1 MKTIAIIGIL
11 ILTISLVFG
20 GMTNT
25 VLAQEDPSILTK
37 IAKRAQDQILIQIS
51 NDSPKEILKL
61 FEEGKKEVEA
71 IEESLLTNDLTS
83 AKEHFL
89 SAMRIFTEIS
99 RQSATTQFSHTET
112 TTTQTTQLNP
122 SNDLLRMYSY
132 VNNLKAIAKNHN
144 STIDFTQLNG
154 LFEIAR
160 NQINSNQFNEV
171 SQTIHE
177 IKKSIIEINAELRQQ
192 ASHQESNRAQAFAQ
206 KYLKQLDRLIEL
218 AQDTGKSEDI
228 IEKLKVARE
237 SLTLATS
244 PGDIIKQVRNILLL
258 QQQFEL
264 SESKLLELR
273 IIQIEKT
280 ILGLSNSDQINS
292 DPIIEI
298 NETLQ
303 TIKDHLSKSEFDQ
316 ANELLGS
323 LTTILEKIQI

>member
-11 ILTISLVFG
+11 ILTVSLVFG
-20 GMTNT
+20 GVTNT

-99 RQSATTQFSHTET
+99 RQSATTQFFHTET

-160 NQINSNQFNEV
+160 NQINSNQFNEA

-237 SLTLATS
+237 SLTLTTS

-280 ILGLSNSDQINS
+280 ILGLSNSDQINP

-298 NETLQ
+298 SETLQ

-323 LTTILEKIQI
+323 LATILEKIQI

>member
-11 ILTISLVFG
+11 ILTVSLVFG

-71 IEESLLTNDLTS
+71 IEESLITNDLTS

-264 SESKLLELR
+264 SESKLIELR

-298 NETLQ
+298 SETLQ

>member
-11 ILTISLVFG
+11 ILTVSLVFG

-61 FEEGKKEVEA
+61 FEDGKKEVEA

-160 NQINSNQFNEV
+160 NQINSNQFNEA

-237 SLTLATS
+237 SLTLTTS

>member
-160 NQINSNQFNEV
+160 NQINSNQFNEA

-237 SLTLATS
+237 GLTLATS

-292 DPIIEI
+292 DPIKEI

>member
-1 MKTIAIIGIL
+1 MKSIAIYGIL
-11 ILTISLVFG
+11 ILTLSLVFG

-37 IAKRAQDQILIQIS
+37 IAIRAQDQIQIQIS
-51 NDSPKEILKL
+51 NDSPKEIKKL
-61 FEEGKKEVEA
+61 FEKGKKEVEA
-71 IEESLLTNDLTS
+71 IEESLLINDLTP

-99 RQSATTQFSHTET
+99 RQLATTQISHTET
-112 TTTQTTQLNP
+112 KTTQNTQPNP

-144 STIDFTQLNG
+144 STIDFSELNKS
-154 LFEIAR
+154 FVIAR
-160 NQINSNQFNEV
+160 NQINSNQFNEAL
-171 SQTIHE
+171 QTIHE
-177 IKKSIIEINAELRQQ
+177 IKKSIIEINAELHQQ

-228 IEKLKVARE
+228 IQKLEVARE

-244 PGDIIKQVRNILLL
+244 PGNIIKEVRNILLL

-273 IIQIEKT
+273 IMQIEKT
-280 ILGLSNSDQINS
+280 ILGLSNSDQINP
-292 DPIIEI
+292 DPIKEI

-323 LTTILEKIQI
+323 LTPLLEKIQI

>member
-11 ILTISLVFG
+11 ILTVSLVFG

-61 FEEGKKEVEA
+61 FEDGKKEVEA

-112 TTTQTTQLNP
+112 NTTQTTQLNP

>member
-20 GMTNT
+20 GVTNT

-61 FEEGKKEVEA
+61 FEDGKKEVEA
-71 IEESLLTNDLTS
+71 IEESLITNDLTS

-160 NQINSNQFNEV
+160 NQINSNQFNEA

-303 TIKDHLSKSEFDQ
+303 IIKDHLSKSEFDQ

>member
-11 ILTISLVFG
+11 ILTVSLVFG

-61 FEEGKKEVEA
+61 FEDGKKEVEA
-71 IEESLLTNDLTS
+71 IEESLITNDLTS

-160 NQINSNQFNEV
+160 NQINSNQFNEA

-244 PGDIIKQVRNILLL
+244 PSDIIKQVRNILLL

-264 SESKLLELR
+264 SESKLIELR

-323 LTTILEKIQI
+323 LATILEKIQI

>member
-1 MKTIAIIGIL
+1 MKSIAIYGIL
-11 ILTISLVFG
+11 ILTVSLVFG

-25 VLAQEDPSILTK
+25 VSAQENPWILVK
-37 IAKRAQDQILIQIS
+37 IAKRAQDQIQIQIS
-51 NDSPKEILKL
+51 NDSPKEIKKL
-61 FEEGKKEVEA
+61 FEEGKKEAEA
-71 IEESLLTNDLTS
+71 IEESISTNDLTS

-89 SAMRIFTEIS
+89 STMRIYTEIS
-99 RQSATTQFSHTET
+99 RQLATTQISHPET
-112 TTTQTTQLNP
+112 NTTQTTQPNP

-132 VNNLKAIAKNHN
+132 VNNLKGIAKNHN
-144 STIDFTQLNG
+144 STIDFSELNE
-154 LFEIAR
+154 LFVIAR
-160 NQINSNQFNEV
+160 NQINSNQFNEA

-177 IKKSIIEINAELRQQ
+177 IKKNIIDINAELRQQ

-228 IEKLKVARE
+228 IQKLEVARE

-244 PGDIIKQVRNILLL
+244 PGNIIKEVRNILLL

-273 IIQIEKT
+273 IMQIEKT
-280 ILGLSNSDQINS
+280 ILGLSNSDQINP
-292 DPIIEI
+292 DPIKEI

>member
-1 MKTIAIIGIL
+1 MGIL
-11 ILTISLVFG
+11 ILTVSLVFG
-20 GMTNT
+20 GVTNT

-61 FEEGKKEVEA
+61 FEDGKKEVEA
-71 IEESLLTNDLTS
+71 IEESLITNDLTS

-280 ILGLSNSDQINS
+280 ILELSNSDQINT
-292 DPIIEI
+292 DPIKEI
-298 NETLQ
+298 SGILQ
-303 TIKDHLSKSEFDQ
+303 TVKDHLSKSEFDQ
-316 ANELLGS
+316 ANKLLGS
-323 LTTILEKIQI
+323 LTILLEKIQI

>member
-11 ILTISLVFG
+11 ILTVSLVFG
-20 GMTNT
+20 GVTNT

-237 SLTLATS
+237 SLTLTTS

-280 ILGLSNSDQINS
+280 ILGLSNSDQINP

>member
-11 ILTISLVFG
+11 ILTVSLVFG
-20 GMTNT
+20 GVTNT

-160 NQINSNQFNEV
+160 NQINSNQFNEA

-264 SESKLLELR
+264 SESKLIELR

-292 DPIIEI
+292 DPIKEI

>member
-11 ILTISLVFG
+11 ILTVSLVFG
-20 GMTNT
+20 GVTNT

-99 RQSATTQFSHTET
+99 RQSTTTQFSHTET
-112 TTTQTTQLNP
+112 TTTQITQLNP

-160 NQINSNQFNEV
+160 NQINSNQFNEA

-264 SESKLLELR
+264 SEIKLIELR

-280 ILGLSNSDQINS
+280 ILGLSNSDQINP

>member
-11 ILTISLVFG
+11 ILTVSLVFG
-20 GMTNT
+20 GVTNT

-61 FEEGKKEVEA
+61 FEDGKKEVEA

-99 RQSATTQFSHTET
+99 RQSTTTQFSHTET
-112 TTTQTTQLNP
+112 TTTQITQLNP

-160 NQINSNQFNEV
+160 NQINNNQFNEA

-264 SESKLLELR
+264 SESKLIELR

-298 NETLQ
+298 SETLQ

>member
-11 ILTISLVFG
+11 ILTVSLVFG
-20 GMTNT
+20 GVTNT

-61 FEEGKKEVEA
+61 FEDGKKEVEA
-71 IEESLLTNDLTS
+71 IEESLITNDLTS

-160 NQINSNQFNEV
+160 NQINSNQFNEA

-264 SESKLLELR
+264 SESKLIELR

-280 ILGLSNSDQINS
+280 ILGLSNSDQINP

>member
-11 ILTISLVFG
+11 ILTVSLVFG
-20 GMTNT
+20 GVTNT

-160 NQINSNQFNEV
+160 NQINSNQFNEA

>member
-11 ILTISLVFG
+11 ILTVSLVFG

-71 IEESLLTNDLTS
+71 IEESLITNDLTS

-160 NQINSNQFNEV
+160 NQINSNQFNEA

>member
-71 IEESLLTNDLTS
+71 IEESLITNDLTS

-323 LTTILEKIQI
+323 LATILEKIQI

>member
-11 ILTISLVFG
+11 ILTVSLAFG
-20 GMTNT
+20 GVTNT

-99 RQSATTQFSHTET
+99 RQSTTTQFSHTET
-112 TTTQTTQLNP
+112 TTTQITQLNP

-160 NQINSNQFNEV
+160 NQINSNQFNEA

-177 IKKSIIEINAELRQQ
+177 IKKSIIEINTELRQQ

-218 AQDTGKSEDI
+218 AQDTGKSEDT

-244 PGDIIKQVRNILLL
+244 PCDIIKQVRNILLL

-264 SESKLLELR
+264 SESKLIELR

>member
-11 ILTISLVFG
+11 ILTVSLVFG
-20 GMTNT
+20 GVTNT

>member
-11 ILTISLVFG
+11 ILTVSLVFG
-20 GMTNT
+20 GVTNT

-61 FEEGKKEVEA
+61 FEDGKKEVEA

-177 IKKSIIEINAELRQQ
+177 IKKSIIEINTELRQQ

-323 LTTILEKIQI
+323 LATILEKIQI

>member
-11 ILTISLVFG
+11 ILTVSLVFG

-71 IEESLLTNDLTS
+71 IEESLITNDLTS

-122 SNDLLRMYSY
+122 SNDLLRMFSY

-292 DPIIEI
+292 DPIKEI

>member
-11 ILTISLVFG
+11 ILTVSLVFG

-37 IAKRAQDQILIQIS
+37 IAKRAQDQIQIQIS
-51 NDSPKEILKL
+51 NDSPKEIQKL

-71 IEESLLTNDLTS
+71 IEESLITNDLTS

-99 RQSATTQFSHTET
+99 RQSATTQFSHTENN
-112 TTTQTTQLNP
+112 TTQTTQLNP
-122 SNDLLRMYSY
+122 SNDLQRMYSY

-154 LFEIAR
+154 LFEITR
-160 NQINSNQFNEV
+160 NQINSNQFNEA

-177 IKKSIIEINAELRQQ
+177 IKKSIIEINIELRQQ
-192 ASHQESNRAQAFAQ
+192 ASHQESNRAQVFAQ

-228 IEKLKVARE
+228 IQKLKIARE
-237 SLTLATS
+237 NLTLATS

-280 ILGLSNSDQINS
+280 ILELSNSDQINT
-292 DPIIEI
+292 DPIKEI
-298 NETLQ
+298 SGILQ
-303 TIKDHLSKSEFDQ
+303 TAKDHLSKSEFDQ
-316 ANELLGS
+316 ANKLLGS
-323 LTTILEKIQI
+323 LTILLEKIQI